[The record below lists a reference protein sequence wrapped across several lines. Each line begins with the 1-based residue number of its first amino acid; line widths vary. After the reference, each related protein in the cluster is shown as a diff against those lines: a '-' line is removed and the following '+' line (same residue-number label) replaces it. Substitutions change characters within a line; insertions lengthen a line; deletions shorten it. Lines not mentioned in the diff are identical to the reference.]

1 MIDACALAED
11 IARLPHGDRTQ
22 IGERGV
28 TLSGGQKA
36 RLGLARAIY
45 VQADVYLLD
54 DPLSAVDARV
64 GKHIFERC
72 IQGFLAN
79 RLCVLVTHQ
88 VHHLAV
94 ADTVLALGP
103 VGQQLACGTIAEVLE
118 QHPELKEALGR
129 SASSEEDK
137 PADSGALVGGGAAGA
152 AAPAADANADG
163 SGEEGP
169 SSALFA
175 EEGRQV
181 GRVTRD
187 TYRTYVRAMGPLAY
201 RILLLLLVFIPQA
214 AMVGVDVYLAAWVD
228 DQETADAQGEGAVA
242 VSRRLLFYGLL
253 VLATVALSAGR
264 AIAIVHAMVTAAK
277 HLHNAML
284 SAVVDAPM
292 RLFDTQPMGRILN
305 RFSKDL
311 GFMDD
316 LLPWTVVDF
325 IQLFVDML
333 GAVIVACSVNPWVLL
348 AVLPLGAYLVHLR
361 RFYLSSSRELKRLE
375 AVQRS
380 PLYSHFSATLEGSVV
395 LRCHHAANASIE
407 QMHRCVAGCERPW
420 AHEAPCTR
428 CC

>member
-1 MIDACALAED
+1 
-11 IARLPHGDRTQ
+11 
-22 IGERGV
+22 V

-45 VQADVYLLD
+45 VDADVYLLD
-54 DPLSAVDARV
+54 DPLSAVDAGV

-72 IQGFLAN
+72 IQGFLGHKL
-79 RLCVLVTHQ
+79 RVLVTHQ

-94 ADTVLALGP
+94 AELVVALGAS
-103 VGQQLACGTIAEVLE
+103 GDLLACGTISEVLE
-118 QHPELKEALGR
+118 QHPKLTEAL
-129 SASSEEDK
+129 SQNASRAEEDK
-137 PADSGALVGGGAAGA
+137 DKEQGFKSMTATAAEAETGTDLPLSCLLPSQGSKAEDDADLATAKE
-152 AAPAADANADG
+152 G
-163 SGEEGP
+163 S
-169 SSALFA
+169 SVLFA
-175 EEGRQV
+175 DEARQV
-181 GRVTRD
+181 GHVTRD
-187 TYRTYVRAMGPLAY
+187 TYKTYFRAMGPPVY
-201 RILLLLLVFIPQA
+201 RIFLFILLLVPQA
-214 AMVGVDVYLAAWVD
+214 AMVGVDVYLAVWVD
-228 DQETADAQGEGAVA
+228 DQEGADARGEGAVA
-242 VSRRLLFYGLL
+242 TEQRLLFYGLL
-253 VLATVALSAGR
+253 VFATVALSAGR

-284 SAVVDAPM
+284 SAVIDAPM

-316 LLPWTVVDF
+316 LLPWAVVDF

-348 AVLPLGAYLVHLR
+348 AVIPLAVFLVYLR

-395 LRCHHAANASIE
+395 LRCHRAANASIE
-407 QMHRCVAGCERPW
+407 RMHM
-420 AHEAPCTR
+420 
-428 CC
+428 